1 MPTPSA
7 THEVLVVAAERC
19 LLIAERR
26 AARTATAI
34 LRANRI
40 EPVSCASLKQALARR
55 QVRSAAVAL
64 LFMEGSTR
72 EITDAI
78 EALLAQDRNRR
89 VVLITPAI
97 DRWQVRSALAAGAR
111 GVLLQDEELPRSLPS
126 CIRSVLAGQV
136 CVPARHGRQV
146 APPAL
151 STREKQI
158 LGLVAMGYMNSQI
171 ATRLFLAESTVKS
184 HLSSAFGKLGVRSR
198 NEAVR
203 LIVDP
208 SRGIGVG
215 ILTLPSE
222 PIDLRFAAAR

>member
-1 MPTPSA
+1 M
-7 THEVLVVAAERC
+7 
-19 LLIAERR
+19 
-26 AARTATAI
+26 
-34 LRANRI
+34 
-40 EPVSCASLKQALARR
+40 
-55 QVRSAAVAL
+55 
-64 LFMEGSTR
+64 
-72 EITDAI
+72 
-78 EALLAQDRNRR
+78 
-89 VVLITPAI
+89 
-97 DRWQVRSALAAGAR
+97 
-111 GVLLQDEELPRSLPS
+111 LLQDDELPRSLPS